1 MMNGSALRQRATLP
15 IVVVSA
21 ALLLT
26 IAPLRTITRA
36 HAAPTDSPR
45 FEVVSLKINSVG
57 PTIGLVSRML
67 EFRPG
72 GRFTVVGITLRQ
84 LVLLAYRSEIM
95 PSELS
100 GGPDWWIHEAYD
112 ITARADGDSMAR
124 AATSRDRSKLLELML
139 QSLLEDRFGL
149 RLTRERGEANIW
161 ALSVAKGGAKL
172 PKAKNPGCTP
182 DDPPGPHCHVLSG
195 GVNQG
200 LVGEGITVADIVR
213 ALQES
218 VFVERVVDRTGLSGM
233 FDVRVKWAG
242 NAFLSR
248 QAPNAPNPDE
258 AQGADGPDVFT
269 ALQEQA
275 GLRLERQKGPTI
287 RLIVESV
294 DHPVP
299 D

>member
-1 MMNGSALRQRATLP
+1 MMNSRIRQRAIVP
-15 IVVVSA
+15 IVVVCA
-21 ALLLT
+21 ALLQT
-26 IAPLRTITRA
+26 IAFTA
-36 HAAPTDSPR
+36 SPR
-45 FEVVSLKINSVG
+45 FEVVSLRINSAG
-57 PTIGLVSRML
+57 PTTGLVSRTL

-72 GRFTVVGITLRQ
+72 GRFTVAGITLRQ

-95 PSELS
+95 PSDLS

-124 AATSRDRSKLLELML
+124 AATSRDRSKLLESMV
-139 QSLLEDRFGL
+139 QSLLEDRFRL
-149 RLTRERGEANIW
+149 RLRRESGEANIW

-182 DDPPGPHCHVLSG
+182 DDPPGPHCHVLNG

-200 LVGEGITVADIVR
+200 LVGEAITVADIVR
-213 ALQES
+213 ALQEA

-233 FDVRVKWAG
+233 FDVRVKWVG
-242 NAFLSR
+242 NPFLAR
-248 QAPNAPNPDE
+248 QAPNAPNLDE
-258 AQGADGPDVFT
+258 SQSAEGADVFT

-275 GLRLERQKGPTI
+275 GLRLERQKGPTT
-287 RLIVESV
+287 RLIVESAE
-294 DHPVP
+294 HPVR

>member
-1 MMNGSALRQRATLP
+1 MMNR
-15 IVVVSA
+15 IVVAYA

-26 IAPLRTITRA
+26 IAS
-36 HAAPTDSPR
+36 TDRPR
-45 FEVVSLKINSVG
+45 FEVVSLKINSAG
-57 PTIGLVSRML
+57 PTTGLVSRML

-72 GRFTVVGITLRQ
+72 GRFTAVGITVRQ

-100 GGPDWWIHEAYD
+100 GGPDWWIQEAYD
-112 ITARADGDSMAR
+112 VTARADGDSFTR
-124 AATSRDRSKLLELML
+124 AVTSRDRSKLLELMVR
-139 QSLLEDRFGL
+139 SLLEDRFHL
-149 RLTRERGEANIW
+149 RLRSEQTEANIW
-161 ALSVAKGGAKL
+161 SLSVAKSGAKL
-172 PKAKNPGCTP
+172 SKTKSPGCTP

-200 LVGEGITVADIVR
+200 LVGEAITVADIAR

-233 FDVRVKWAG
+233 FDVRVKWVG
-242 NAFLSR
+242 NAFLAR

-258 AQGADGPDVFT
+258 GQSAEGADVFT

-275 GLRLERQKGPTI
+275 GLRLERQKGPTT

>member
-1 MMNGSALRQRATLP
+1 MTMNR

-26 IAPLRTITRA
+26 IAV
-36 HAAPTDSPR
+36 TDSPR
-45 FEVVSLKINSVG
+45 FEVVSLKINSAG
-57 PTIGLVSRML
+57 PTTGLVSRML

-72 GRFTVVGITLRQ
+72 GRFTAVGITLRQ

-112 ITARADGDSMAR
+112 ITARADRDAMTR
-124 AATSRDRSKLLELML
+124 AVTSRDRSKLLELMVR
-139 QSLLEDRFGL
+139 SLLEDRFRL
-149 RLTRERGEANIW
+149 RLRREQSEANIW
-161 ALSVAKGGAKL
+161 SLNVARSGAKL
-172 PKAKNPGCTP
+172 PKATNQGCTP

-200 LVGEGITVADIVR
+200 LVGEGITVAEIAR
-213 ALQES
+213 ALQEA

-233 FDVRVKWAG
+233 FDVRVKWVG
-242 NAFLSR
+242 NAFLAR

-258 AQGADGPDVFT
+258 AQGAEGPDVFT
-269 ALQEQA
+269 ALQEQT
-275 GLRLERQKGPTI
+275 GLRLDRQKGPVT

-294 DHPVP
+294 DRPVP